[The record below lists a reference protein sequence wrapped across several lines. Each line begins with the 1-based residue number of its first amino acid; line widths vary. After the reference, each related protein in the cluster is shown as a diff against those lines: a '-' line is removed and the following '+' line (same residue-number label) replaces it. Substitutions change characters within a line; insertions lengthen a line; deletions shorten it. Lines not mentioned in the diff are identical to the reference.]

1 MLEFKLND
9 ENNKILTT
17 KEQNAR
23 YDLTKP
29 IIFLDQETALVNPSP
44 ISESFNSCY
53 DYLDHTLKADKNTAM
68 ELKQNLYLI
77 NLSTIARDNI
87 VFNIVEKIISDTIR
101 STNSA
106 LEQGYLNQ
114 VGLKNYICFTIDPS
128 LALYK
133 KDISSYI
140 KNCLFDIADHC
151 KMRRNDE
158 TEKDLLM
165 YCTEKEP
172 IRYLLE
178 VANNIGIG
186 IISRINSEIERSV
199 RYFCDVY
206 RYDNQLF
213 ADRNDIVSL
222 INETFKGIDKNA
234 GNHYWLYVE
243 YALGKALYDD
253 LSISYNVIMQD
264 IRNTLC
270 NPDSLAYAF
279 IFNALY
285 DAKNNCNNIEKK
297 DIED

>member
-53 DYLDHTLKADKNTAM
+53 DYLDHTLKADKNTAI
-68 ELKQNLYLI
+68 ELEQRLYLI

-101 STNSA
+101 SINSA
-106 LEQGYLNQ
+106 LEQGHLNY
-114 VGLKNYICFTIDPS
+114 VGLKKYICFDIEPS
-128 LALYK
+128 LALYR

-140 KNCLFDIADHC
+140 RNCIFDIADIY
-151 KMRRNDE
+151 KMRNNKNKKE
-158 TEKDLLM
+158 NDLLL
-165 YCTEKEP
+165 YCLEKEP

-186 IISRINSEIERSV
+186 IISRINSEIERSA
-199 RYFCDVY
+199 RYLCDIY
-206 RYDNQLF
+206 RYDKQLF
-213 ADRNDIVSL
+213 PDRNDLITL
-222 INETFKGIDKNA
+222 INDTFKGIDKNA

-253 LSISYNVIMQD
+253 LSVSYNVIMQD

-285 DAKNNCNNIEKK
+285 AAKNSYNNIEKK
-297 DIED
+297 DS